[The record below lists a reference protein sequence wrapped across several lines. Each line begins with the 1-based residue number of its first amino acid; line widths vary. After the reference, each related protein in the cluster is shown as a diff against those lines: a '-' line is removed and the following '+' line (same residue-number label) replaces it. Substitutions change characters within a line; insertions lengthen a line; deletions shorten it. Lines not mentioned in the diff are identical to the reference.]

1 MTATALREFAESTAR
16 LHAAVQR
23 LESLGL
29 LASPAAAVGRVG
41 RSVKCTQL
49 EFDKLPALV
58 GRQEFMDWTGYDK
71 DELGEEVKLKRI
83 AVYKPPGRIH
93 AKYYKHEI
101 ARLGNWK
108 M

>member
-1 MTATALREFAESTAR
+1 MTAESIREFQESTAR

-23 LESLGL
+23 LEQIGL
-29 LASPAAAVGRVG
+29 LPAAAASGGGGRTV
-41 RSVKCTQL
+41 RCTQA

-71 DELGEEVKLKRI
+71 DELGEEVKAGRI
-83 AVYKPPGRIH
+83 AVYKPKGRIH